1 MLTTKGV
8 FMVDKEFLKN
18 RFNYFVKKME
28 LSQWNMKL
36 EFVEKDWKNT
46 GNVKVDMD
54 NKTAIVYLNIY
65 NPKCENLEEV
75 MIHELCHVK
84 LWKMDLYCE
93 SLLDSVFEDKES
105 KEYKFGYNQF
115 MSALEQTTQEIAK
128 TYTKLLAKNK
138 NLSCNRCKER
148 MSFREE

>member
-1 MLTTKGV
+1 MI
-8 FMVDKEFLKN
+8 DKNFLQK
-18 RFNYFVKKME
+18 RFDYFVKKME
-28 LSQWNMKL
+28 MTQWNLKL
-36 EFVEKDWKNT
+36 EFVEHDWKNT

-54 NKTAIVYLNIY
+54 NKTAVVYLNIF

-84 LWKMDLYCE
+84 LWKLDLYCE
-93 SLLDSVFEDKES
+93 SLLDSTFSDKQS

-128 TYTKLLAKNK
+128 TYTLILAKNK

-148 MSFREE
+148 MDFMEE

>member
-1 MLTTKGV
+1 MFDKV
-8 FMVDKEFLKN
+8 FLQKQFI
-18 RFNYFVKKME
+18 YFIKKME
-28 LSQWNMKL
+28 MTQWNLKL
-36 EFVEKDWKNT
+36 EFIEYDWKNT

-54 NKTAIVYLNIY
+54 NKTAIVYLNIF

-84 LWKMDLYCE
+84 LWKLDLYCE
-93 SLLDSVFEDKES
+93 SLLDATFNDKKS

-138 NLSCNRCKER
+138 NLSYNRCKER
-148 MSFREE
+148 MNSMEE